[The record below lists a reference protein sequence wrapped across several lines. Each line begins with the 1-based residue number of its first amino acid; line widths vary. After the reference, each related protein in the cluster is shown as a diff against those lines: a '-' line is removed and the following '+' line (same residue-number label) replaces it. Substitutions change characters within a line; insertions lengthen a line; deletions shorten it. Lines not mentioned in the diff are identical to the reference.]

1 MPRYEL
7 TLRTMGRHPR
17 IPLSAE
23 DFLALQQAR
32 HVESRAVAI
41 EEAWGYVVANYE
53 EFESDML
60 ASVLQAGLYHDNPDL
75 IGIMHRL
82 CRRLVNLLSVGRA
95 YLDQMDRAVKDHFG
109 GESDELRRVRAACSA
124 EYDAK
129 LGYRVCYHLRNHV
142 HRGFPVHGIT
152 SGGGW
157 QDRPG
162 GGSVR
167 AEYVTPRLSVGSLR
181 DDRDFKA
188 DVLRQL
194 EDIGERHDLKPLVR
208 QFVESLSRIHGRA
221 RELLAN
227 DVAHADAIVRTAIER
242 YRAALGERE
251 STLGLAAYAYDEDD
265 SEPSERFDLAMS
277 GSERLLSLTR
287 RHKVPLH
294 IERFVVTSE
303 AVPLS

>member
-1 MPRYEL
+1 L
-7 TLRTMGRHPR
+7 
-17 IPLSAE
+17 
-23 DFLALQQAR
+23 
-32 HVESRAVAI
+32 AI

-60 ASVLQAGLYHDNPDL
+60 ASVLRVELYHGSADL
-75 IGIMHRL
+75 TGIMHRL

-95 YLDQMDRAVKDHFG
+95 YLDQMDRAVRDLYG
-109 GESDELRRVRAACSA
+109 DASDQSRRVRSSCSA

-157 QDRPG
+157 QKRPDG
-162 GGSVR
+162 ASVR
-167 AEYVTPRLSVGSLR
+167 TEYVTPRLSVSALS
-181 DDRDFKA
+181 DDREFKP

-208 QFVESLSRIHGRA
+208 QFVESLSRIHGCA
-221 RELLAN
+221 RELLAA
-227 DVAHADAIVRTAIER
+227 DVAQAEVAVRSAIER
-242 YRAALGERE
+242 YRAELGERE
-251 STLGLAAYAYDEDD
+251 STIGLAAYAYGEDE
-265 SEPSERFDLAMS
+265 SEPPLRFDVATS
-277 GSERLLSLTR
+277 GSERLLSLKR
-287 RHKVPLH
+287 KNKVPLH

-303 AVPLS
+303 AVPLN